1 MDLFISP
8 FSAIATKIVLLEF
21 YANKKQIKRAFD
33 DTEAQVS
40 VFLHKTCYYCI
51 KHVMCIHY

>member
-33 DTEAQVS
+33 NTEA
-40 VFLHKTCYYCI
+40 
-51 KHVMCIHY
+51 